1 MTLLEQIIAKHKEDR
16 EVIKALKKK
25 HAEELRAIEEF
36 QKRREDVLLERGDLS
51 CFGYIT
57 DLFVNGR
64 EGKSELKKAEG
75 NIALDQTKIENWLH
89 KMLKGVANGIN
100 TEFGTVYMTR
110 KESVTCGDFDMFV
123 EKNMLEDAAKAVCKE
138 LLGADGRESET
149 QVDIIVKTIKESM
162 HLELINKSLNKEACL
177 ELMGEKQKDG
187 SRPNVPPAGANYSAI
202 SCVGVRKA
210 K

>member
-16 EVIKALKKK
+16 ETIKILKQK
-25 HAEELRAIEEF
+25 HAEELRVIEEF
-36 QKRREDVLLERGDLS
+36 QKKREDALLERGDMT
-51 CFGYIT
+51 CFSYVT

-64 EGKSELKKAEG
+64 AGKAELKKSEE

-123 EKNMLEDAAKAVCKE
+123 EKNMLEDAAKAICRKLIGVE
-138 LLGADGRESET
+138 LAPQLNM
-149 QVDIIVKTIKESM
+149 IIQTIKENM

-187 SRPNVPPAGANYSAI
+187 SRPNIPPAGANYSAI